1 MYTIDDPKE
10 LPDAIAIDGT
20 IKYLG
25 DLGVNLD
32 EVAVLAILTELS
44 APTMGELTRE
54 GFVNGWKSLNCD
66 SLAKQQSHLAHIR
79 SHLATD
85 RALFQRVYK
94 HTFFLARNPGQKAV
108 QLDAATEY
116 WRLLLQRPSLDWKG
130 DDGTPWLE
138 WWLEFLQEKWK
149 KSVNKDMWDQTL
161 VFVSKSLEDGSMSW
175 WSEDGAWPGVLDEFV
190 GHVKA
195 KRAEQ
200 GIEPMEVEL

>member
-1 MYTIDDPKE
+1 M
-10 LPDAIAIDGT
+10 PDTIAIDGT

-32 EVAVLAILTELS
+32 EVAVLAILTELA

-54 GFVNGWKSLNCD
+54 GFINGWKSLNCD
-66 SLAKQQSHLAHIR
+66 TLAKQQSHLAHIR
-79 SHLATD
+79 SYLAAD
-85 RALFQRVYK
+85 RSLFQRVYK

-116 WRLLLQRPSLDWKG
+116 WRLLLQKPSLDWKG

-200 GIEPMEVEL
+200 GVEPMEVEL